1 MKGEDLPRSC
11 VQGRGKGEGE
21 RTEKMKKIV
30 IVGSGI
36 SGLTCAYKIKKK
48 SKEINLPVEITL
60 IEKEKRL
67 GGVFLTEKING
78 FLIEGGPD
86 CFESEKP
93 HTLALAEELGI
104 SERVVGGNEESHITF
119 IFWNKRLWEL
129 PKGLLS
135 LAPTRISSLL
145 FCPFLTWRGKLRAG
159 FDLFIPPWE
168 EEREDI
174 SLAEFYKRRFGKEIF
189 DRVAEPL
196 FGSIYAC
203 VPENISLKSCWP
215 RGLQLE
221 KEYGSLI
228 RGMLAR
234 RKMRKRVS
242 TPGQKRLPVFLT
254 FKDGMS
260 ELTDTLVKNLAGVAF
275 LTGKKV
281 VNLRFGSGEKKYTL
295 ILDDGTDITADIC
308 ILATAPSYATAEMV
322 KNMDTG
328 LSDMLM
334 RISYASSA
342 TISLAYKRE
351 GFPHPLRGFGVLV
364 SRQEKKQVKAISWS
378 STKFV
383 NRAPEG
389 YVLIRSFVGN
399 AEDDTMVYQSDE
411 EILRVVKEDLRQIMG
426 INVEPVLTKI
436 YRWPNSMVQ
445 YILGH
450 EKKVKF
456 IEERVKQYPG
466 LHLIGNAYR
475 GIGIS
480 DCIYNASQTAE
491 QVINFLLA

>member
-1 MKGEDLPRSC
+1 
-11 VQGRGKGEGE
+11 
-21 RTEKMKKIV
+21 MKKVV

-48 SKEINLPVEITL
+48 SKEVNLPVEISL
-60 IEKEKRL
+60 VEKENRL

-104 SERVVGGNEESHITF
+104 GERVIGGSEEAHLTF
-119 IFWNKRLWEL
+119 VFLNGKLWLL

-135 LAPTRISSLL
+135 LAPTRISDLI
-145 FCPFLTWRGKLRAG
+145 FCPFLTWSGKMRAG
-159 FDLFIPPWE
+159 FELFIPPWE
-168 EEREDI
+168 GGSEDI

-203 VPENISLKSCWP
+203 IPENISVKSCWP
-215 RGLQLE
+215 RALQLE

-228 RGMLAR
+228 RGMLTR
-234 RKMRKRVS
+234 RRMRKKTSV
-242 TPGQKRLPVFLT
+242 PGQKKLPVFLT
-254 FKDGMS
+254 FIDGMQ
-260 ELTDTLVKNLAGVAF
+260 ELTDTLLKNLAGVVF
-275 LTGKKV
+275 QTGKKV
-281 VNLRFGSGEKKYTL
+281 VSLISNSEEKKYTL
-295 ILDDGTDITADIC
+295 FLDDGTSLTADVC
-308 ILATAPSYATAEMV
+308 ILATAPSYATAEIV
-322 KNMDTG
+322 KNIDSG

-334 RISYASSA
+334 RIPYASSA
-342 TISLAYKRE
+342 TISLGYRRE
-351 GFPHPLRGFGVLV
+351 GFPHPLKGFGVLV
-364 SRQEKKQVKAISWS
+364 SRQEKLQVKAISWS

-383 NRAPEG
+383 GRAPEG
-389 YVLIRSFVGN
+389 YVLIRAFVGN
-399 AEDDTMVYQSDE
+399 AEEETIVYQNDE
-411 EILRVVKEDLRQIMG
+411 EILKTVKEDLKQIMG
-426 INVEPVLTKI
+426 INVEPVLSKI

-450 EKKVKF
+450 EKRVKF
-456 IEERVKQYPG
+456 IEEKTKKYPG

-480 DCIYNASQTAE
+480 DCIYNATRCAE
-491 QVINFLLA
+491 EVIKLLQR